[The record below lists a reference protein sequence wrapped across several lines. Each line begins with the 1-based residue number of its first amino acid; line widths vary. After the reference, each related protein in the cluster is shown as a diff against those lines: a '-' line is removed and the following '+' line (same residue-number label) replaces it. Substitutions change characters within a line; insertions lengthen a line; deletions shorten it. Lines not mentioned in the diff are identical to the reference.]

1 MLLLKP
7 KAWKAEF
14 LTTKL
19 EIERAR
25 RRASRMATSC
35 RSRRGLSYP
44 YRSFMRGKGMMV
56 GLLGEEIV
64 KSRYAGFVLSKGK
77 AAYDY
82 DLLHDGRFGRTEVK
96 TKQCGSP
103 PELGYFCS
111 VAESSINQECD
122 HLAFVRVL
130 RDFTRA
136 WFIGIMPRED
146 FLAIALRF
154 KKGEKDPTAP
164 KSTWQFAETCY
175 NVTVKDVMQHPCNRA
190 LRQIQII
197 S

>member
-25 RRASRMATSC
+25 RRASRMSISC
-35 RSRRGLSYP
+35 RSRRGMPYP
-44 YRSFMRGKGMMV
+44 YRSFMRGKGMLA
-56 GLLGEEIV
+56 GLIGEEIL
-64 KSRYAGFVLSKGK
+64 KSRYAGFEFSKGK

-103 PELGYFCS
+103 PELDYLCS
-111 VAESSINQECD
+111 VAEPSVHQECD
-122 HLAFVRVL
+122 YFAFVRVL

-136 WFIGIMPRED
+136 WFIGIMPRQD
-146 FLAIALRF
+146 FFDIALRF
-154 KKGEKDPTAP
+154 QKGDPDPNAP
-164 KSTWQFAETCY
+164 QSAFRFSETCY
-175 NVTVKDVMQHPCNRA
+175 NVKIKDVLRHPCNRA
-190 LRQIQII
+190 LRQIQIL